1 MSQQTLLLR
10 LSGQEGEAAFVLSDE
25 AGTILDA
32 GQAPLAVLAERARG
46 AIPVVLAPGEQ
57 VLLTRVHVPAR
68 NPRALARALPY
79 ALEDQLAGDVEA
91 LHCVP
96 GPRHEDGSIAVA
108 VVSREHMD
116 LWRERL
122 REAGLDPRSLVPE
135 TALLPH
141 EPEAWLL
148 WLEGD
153 EAWLNTGE
161 GEGMA
166 LDRDNAAMLV
176 DMRFRETGEAE
187 RPGRLVVM
195 CHGERREPDAALDA
209 LEGVSVEWRGSEQS
223 LMQVIARQLPS
234 RLPFNLLTGPY
245 SRREQLGRLWRPWR
259 AAAAVLVAWAL
270 VQTALVGVEVN
281 RLERER
287 TELDAQMRE
296 IYERTLPGSRA
307 SGDPRRQMESVL
319 AARARG
325 EAGTGAGDLGD
336 TLGHAAPLLAQV
348 PGLRIQ
354 SLRYRP
360 GQVDMDLELDSLQ
373 SLDQVKQRLETDAA
387 WSVEI
392 QSASARDD
400 RVESRILIRRAGS

>member
-1 MSQQTLLLR
+1 
-10 LSGQEGEAAFVLSDE
+10 
-25 AGTILDA
+25 
-32 GQAPLAVLAERARG
+32 
-46 AIPVVLAPGEQ
+46 VV
-57 VLLTRVHVPAR
+57 
-68 NPRALARALPY
+68 
-79 ALEDQLAGDVEA
+79 
-91 LHCVP
+91 
-96 GPRHEDGSIAVA
+96 I
-108 VVSREHMD
+108 
-116 LWRERL
+116 
-122 REAGLDPRSLVPE
+122 
-135 TALLPH
+135 
-141 EPEAWLL
+141 
-148 WLEGD
+148 
-153 EAWLNTGE
+153 
-161 GEGMA
+161 
-166 LDRDNAAMLV
+166 
-176 DMRFRETGEAE
+176 
-187 RPGRLVVM
+187 
-195 CHGERREPDAALDA
+195 CHGQRREPDAALDA
-209 LEGVSVEWRGSEQS
+209 LEGVSVEWRDSEQS

-319 AARARG
+319 AARAGG
-325 EAGTGAGDLGD
+325 EAGTGVGDLGD